1 MEWGLWSKGT
11 QIQGVGQGKVETQKQ
26 DQTGGKTQG
35 DMPGKREGRTERA
48 PESPRDSHQGGGQ
61 GGSWA
66 FRRGTEREQETY
78 SDTEVPEAKSEVLP
92 DSRSTSGTPYKL
104 VGAGGGPRERS
115 GQGAGKGVAQ
125 HTQVS
130 QQKWVGAGLSSV
142 RQTQALPVPL
152 GVPSG
157 GPQRTRGRGAGAW
170 VVQGILNLSVQT
182 ALSPCPR
189 TGSCGQRRS
198 KVKGLEKTEVSRRV
212 AIGGASAGL

>member
-35 DMPGKREGRTERA
+35 NMPGKRDGRTERD

-92 DSRSTSGTPYKL
+92 DSRSTSGTWRTLQDGGGRRWSPGKIWA
-104 VGAGGGPRERS
+104 GGREGGGPRHPGQSAEMGRSSSEQCQTDTGPARPVEGAEWGSPKNKRKGCGCLS
-115 GQGAGKGVAQ
+115 GQGN
-125 HTQVS
+125 S
-130 QQKWVGAGLSSV
+130 
-142 RQTQALPVPL
+142 
-152 GVPSG
+152 
-157 GPQRTRGRGAGAW
+157 
-170 VVQGILNLSVQT
+170 
-182 ALSPCPR
+182 
-189 TGSCGQRRS
+189 
-198 KVKGLEKTEVSRRV
+198 
-212 AIGGASAGL
+212 